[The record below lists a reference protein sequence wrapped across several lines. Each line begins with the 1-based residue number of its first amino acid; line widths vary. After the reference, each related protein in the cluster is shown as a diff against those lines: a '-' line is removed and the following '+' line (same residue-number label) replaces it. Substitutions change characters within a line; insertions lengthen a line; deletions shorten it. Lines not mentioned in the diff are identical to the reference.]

1 MHAHHHHVTNQ
12 AIASMPSTPRPTMH
26 AVYKSAFECAVNIWS
41 NLICCCCR
49 RIFLQACLTLQSIQ
63 QDMEQQAAA
72 QGSEAGAAA
81 LTPAQQAVISAA
93 RRSEA
98 LQRFTAG
105 WLRLQ
110 NEVNALI
117 DSTTAE
123 NTDQA
128 VCTGLLCWRMPQA
141 LSCSLLL
148 LVCCLFKCDVYDLPL
163 SPACCDCCL
172 ALLYRCCDCPA
183 VPSRCWCCWCGLWPL
198 HSHSTHASFEAL
210 TATGKGVCCCWFRL
224 LSDAVLTAARA
235 LC

>member
-1 MHAHHHHVTNQ
+1 MVKHLVKHV
-12 AIASMPSTPRPTMH
+12 
-26 AVYKSAFECAVNIWS
+26 VNPWS
-41 NLICCCCR
+41 NVAPCCCFHC
-49 RIFLQACLTLQSIQ
+49 IFLQACLTLQSIQ

-81 LTPAQQAVISAA
+81 LTPAQQAAISAA

-128 VCTGLLCWRMPQA
+128 V
-141 LSCSLLL
+141 
-148 LVCCLFKCDVYDLPL
+148 
-163 SPACCDCCL
+163 
-172 ALLYRCCDCPA
+172 
-183 VPSRCWCCWCGLWPL
+183 
-198 HSHSTHASFEAL
+198 
-210 TATGKGVCCCWFRL
+210 
-224 LSDAVLTAARA
+224 RA
-235 LC
+235 LCSKRRTW

>member
-1 MHAHHHHVTNQ
+1 MNGAKYEHTQNISMQRILQVRLCCGVVLSLLALLTYLCMYVLRLLCVGCLCYAQQPLKAMLLYVLLCWRWASQGACNLLLVSLTNE
-12 AIASMPSTPRPTMH
+12 SVLFWS
-26 AVYKSAFECAVNIWS
+26 NIWS
-41 NLICCCCR
+41 IIWSTFGQPSVKLSTCYCSHC
-49 RIFLQACLTLQSIQ
+49 IFLQACLTLQSIQ

-81 LTPAQQAVISAA
+81 LTPAQQTAISAA

-128 VCTGLLCWRMPQA
+128 VRGTVLCSRRRM
-141 LSCSLLL
+141 
-148 LVCCLFKCDVYDLPL
+148 
-163 SPACCDCCL
+163 
-172 ALLYRCCDCPA
+172 
-183 VPSRCWCCWCGLWPL
+183 
-198 HSHSTHASFEAL
+198 
-210 TATGKGVCCCWFRL
+210 
-224 LSDAVLTAARA
+224 
-235 LC
+235 